1 MIVVQDGSMGLP
13 YKKRRRGKVTGKGR
27 LVGWEGCRESRSEEA
42 APEGKEERSRAGVC
56 YSMGVMEVKR
66 RREGSLDLAGL

>member
-27 LVGWEGCRESRSEEA
+27 LVGWEGCRESRSEEE
-42 APEGKEERSRAGVC
+42 APEGKEERSKAGVC
-56 YSMGVMEVKR
+56 
-66 RREGSLDLAGL
+66 